1 MVNYIS
7 ALVFVILLL
16 VGGGIVAPLTTS
28 NPVLAVV
35 VGIVW
40 LIADVITSSA
50 IQLAAQWQR
59 AVVLRLGKFKDIRGP
74 GLFHHPV
81 KIRGQKPIYA
91 LLRSC

>member
-16 VGGGIVAPLTTS
+16 VGGAVVSPLTTI

-40 LIADVITSSA
+40 LIADAITSSA

-59 AVVLRLGKFKDIRGP
+59 AVVFRLGKFKDIRGP
-74 GLFHHPV
+74 GLFFIIPL
-81 KIRGQKPIYA
+81 ID
-91 LLRSC
+91 RSG

>member
-50 IQLAAQWQR
+50 IQLAAQ
-59 AVVLRLGKFKDIRGP
+59 
-74 GLFHHPV
+74 
-81 KIRGQKPIYA
+81 
-91 LLRSC
+91 

>member
-16 VGGGIVAPLTTS
+16 VGGGVVAPLTTI

-40 LIADVITSSA
+40 LIADAITSSA

-59 AVVLRLGKFKDIRGP
+59 AVVFRLGKFSKA
-74 GLFHHPV
+74 V
-81 KIRGQKPIYA
+81 KIRGQEPIYA